1 MDLPAAS
8 LLPLQDRAAGGMA
21 GLGATRRDVLAGLTV
36 GLAAATVSG
45 CIAAAP
51 ASLAPPVE
59 ALADR
64 LWQQMAERRPTD
76 GLEPLLL
83 ATVTQRV
90 LGPAPAQVRAL
101 RGPEQLLFV
110 LPGLRVVAFGG
121 FFAAAP
127 DPGLIAAAIARGQAQ
142 LDTGTIARRL
152 AAATP
157 DSLPAPGTL
166 FGLGGFESPML
177 AWSQAEEEAAEL
189 AAVRK
194 LAQTGFDPRLTAG
207 LWQRLEAA
215 AVPGLAYTL
224 AQMRPGPATTGA
236 RTLLLR
242 RLGYIS

>member
-1 MDLPAAS
+1 MDLTAAS
-8 LLPLQDRAAGGMA
+8 LPPLPDRAARGAA
-21 GLGATRRDVLAGLTV
+21 GLEATRRDVLAGLAI

-59 ALADR
+59 ALADA
-64 LWQQMAERRPTD
+64 LWQQMAGRRPTD

-90 LGPAPAQVRAL
+90 LGPAPAQVRAVE
-101 RGPEQLLFV
+101 GPQQLLFV

-142 LDTGTIARRL
+142 LDTGIIAQRL

-157 DSLPAPGTL
+157 DNLPAPGTL

-177 AWSQAEEEAAEL
+177 AWSQADEQAAEL
-189 AAVRK
+189 AAVER
-194 LAQTGFDPRLTAG
+194 LARTGFDPRLTAE
-207 LWQRLEAA
+207 LWERLEAA
-215 AVPGLAYTL
+215 AVPGLACTL
-224 AQMRPGPATTGA
+224 AQMRPGPATAAA
-236 RTLLLR
+236 RARLLH